1 MSRRPGRERIK
12 KVAGQGGKRGDTPTG
27 PPPFNLNTNR
37 KLLVST
43 SLPPDPMTPPAQIP
57 GTLLC
62 HLPSYCDSLF
72 SGFCGLRDQGL
83 LMDCSLHLSGVSY
96 GAHRLVLAAI
106 SHVAEGWLRH
116 GEAGPGA
123 RSDADEQVSP
133 AGLQAVLEFAYTGD
147 TAMAVGMVPDDLTE
161 VCRWLGV
168 ERLAEALRRD
178 TDDGPCCPV
187 RERELSLGAMRGL
200 WEEGVGCDVWLQVD
214 GGESF
219 PAHRV
224 VLAAAGD
231 YFRALLCG
239 GLRES
244 SERVIVLPDVAGWA
258 LHALLGFLYS
268 GTLCLGW
275 EHIWELTEAA
285 RRFQLQGALTLCQDF
300 LKNHIDANSCLDIL
314 VLAETYG
321 LVQLGQQAEQ
331 YALRH
336 FSCVAGGNK
345 FRDLPVVLLEHLLK
359 KDTLCVDSEVQ
370 VFRAV
375 QTWVEDDLGERLC
388 FLAGLLE
395 HVRFG
400 LMSRSEL
407 QEVQS
412 CSLLS
417 QDPRCRQTR
426 ENVEAFLQMSHKGAP
441 CKPRTH
447 NQVLVVVG
455 GDFVNEDFTR
465 RVPSRSLW
473 FAHRFQRGLGLIRT
487 VEWRVL
493 PELPEPPRFRHCVC
507 VLHNQLYV
515 LGGRKYYG
523 SYDVLKSVMRLDP
536 TQGHWEKLAD
546 MHSPRDY
553 FAAVCLEGK
562 LYVLGGN
569 RDDTHYLDSVEF
581 YSPEDN
587 TWSFAHPLDTE
598 LCGHAAAVLNEEIF
612 ISGGFN
618 TRLGCLPYLWRYDP
632 CMGSSY
638 CAPMTAGVGRAGHA
652 MLALGGRLLVAGGLE
667 PLWVGFGD
675 QLQCEAYN
683 PALNTWTPFPRLPRP
698 HLFPAATLLEGLLY
712 LLGGSSADSTR
723 DTPWVH
729 CYDPHTQ
736 CWEKLGSMPH
746 PYADLAACT
755 LQVPRELRE

>member
-1 MSRRPGRERIK
+1 M
-12 KVAGQGGKRGDTPTG
+12 
-27 PPPFNLNTNR
+27 
-37 KLLVST
+37 
-43 SLPPDPMTPPAQIP
+43 
-57 GTLLC
+57 
-62 HLPSYCDSLF
+62 
-72 SGFCGLRDQGL
+72 
-83 LMDCSLHLSGVSY
+83 
-96 GAHRLVLAAI
+96 
-106 SHVAEGWLRH
+106 
-116 GEAGPGA
+116 
-123 RSDADEQVSP
+123 
-133 AGLQAVLEFAYTGD
+133 
-147 TAMAVGMVPDDLTE
+147 
-161 VCRWLGV
+161 
-168 ERLAEALRRD
+168 
-178 TDDGPCCPV
+178 
-187 RERELSLGAMRGL
+187 
-200 WEEGVGCDVWLQVD
+200 
-214 GGESF
+214 
-219 PAHRV
+219 AHRV

-426 ENVEAFLQMSHKGAP
+426 ENVEALLQMSHKGAP

-447 NQVLVVVG
+447 NQVSLDLQKEGDSRCLHPVSIQTWALSALGPSPNTERHGVILILAGLVYSHSQHFDPQVLVVVG

-487 VEWRVL
+487 VEWRAL

-523 SYDVLKSVMRLDP
+523 SYDVLKSVMRYVKLKCLCHLELDP

-755 LQVPRELRE
+755 LQVPRELRDPSLNLKGSRVSSKRIILHKHTRESKGSTQQGLKT